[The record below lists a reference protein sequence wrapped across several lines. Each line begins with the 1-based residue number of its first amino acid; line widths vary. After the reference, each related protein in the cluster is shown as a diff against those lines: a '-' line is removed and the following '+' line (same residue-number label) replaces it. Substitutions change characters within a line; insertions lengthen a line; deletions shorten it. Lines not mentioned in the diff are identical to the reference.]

1 MITPLRLVAASVLVA
16 AAIVVGTASGSGQ
29 RNGAFKTPS
38 GNIVCG
44 YGFSADGR
52 SSSIGCGIKSGL
64 RPAPRNTCVDMD
76 YSGKSVSLTA
86 TGRARPVVCAGDPG
100 PFLVEAKARVL
111 GYGKSWHG
119 GGIACT
125 SRRAGLT
132 CTNRRG
138 HGFFLSHD
146 HSMVF

>member
-1 MITPLRLVAASVLVA
+1 MNVRLIIVFAAVS
-16 AAIVVGTASGSGQ
+16 AAIAVGTASGATQ

-44 YGFSADGR
+44 YDFSANG
-52 SSSIGCGIKSGL
+52 SASIGCGIKSGL

-76 YSGKSVSLTA
+76 YSGKAVSLTA

-100 PFLVEAKARVL
+100 PFLVEAKAHVL
-111 GYGKSWHG
+111 RYGKSWRG
-119 GGIACT
+119 GGITCA

-138 HGFFLSHD
+138 HGFFLSRD
-146 HSMVF
+146 HWGAF

>member
-1 MITPLRLVAASVLVA
+1 MKTRLVIAFALVVSAAVVA
-16 AAIVVGTASGSGQ
+16 GAAKGTSWKY
-29 RNGAFKTPS
+29 GAFKTPS

-44 YGFSADGR
+44 YGVSASGR
-52 SSSIGCGIKSGL
+52 SASIGCGIKSGL
-64 RPAPRNTCVDMD
+64 RPAPRNTCTDLD
-76 YSGKSVSLTA
+76 YSGKAVSLNA

-111 GYGKSWHG
+111 GYGKSWRG
-119 GGIACT
+119 GGISCT

-138 HGFFLSHD
+138 HGFFLSREHWRA
-146 HSMVF
+146 F

>member
-1 MITPLRLVAASVLVA
+1 MNTPLRLVAASVLVT
-16 AAIVVGTASGSGQ
+16 AAIVVGTASGSGP

-52 SSSIGCGIKSGL
+52 SASIGCGIKSGL

-138 HGFFLSHD
+138 HGFFLSRGHWRA
-146 HSMVF
+146 F

>member
-1 MITPLRLVAASVLVA
+1 MKTRLVIASILVVS
-16 AAIVVGTASGSGQ
+16 AAIVAGAAKGTAQ

-52 SSSIGCGIKSGL
+52 SASIGCGIKSGL
-64 RPAPRNTCVDMD
+64 RPAPRNTCTDLD
-76 YSGKSVSLTA
+76 YSGKSVSLNA

-138 HGFFLSHD
+138 HGFFLSRE
-146 HSMVF
+146 HSRVF

>member
-1 MITPLRLVAASVLVA
+1 MNIRLVIVFAAAS
-16 AAIVVGTASGSGQ
+16 AAIAVGTATGATQ

-52 SSSIGCGIKSGL
+52 SASIGCGIKSGL
-64 RPAPRNTCVDMD
+64 KPAPRNTCVDMD
-76 YSGKSVSLTA
+76 YSGKSVSLNA

-100 PFLVEAKARVL
+100 PFLVEAKAHVL
-111 GYGKSWHG
+111 RYGTTWRG
-119 GGIACT
+119 GGITCA

-138 HGFFLSHD
+138 HGFFLSRD
-146 HSMVF
+146 HWRSF

>member
-1 MITPLRLVAASVLVA
+1 MKTRFLIAFILVVSAAVVVGA
-16 AAIVVGTASGSGQ
+16 AAGSAQ

-44 YGFSADGR
+44 YDFSANGR
-52 SSSIGCGIKSGL
+52 SASIGCGIKSGL

-76 YSGKSVSLTA
+76 YSGKSVSLNA
-86 TGRARPVVCAGDPG
+86 TGRARSVVCAGDPG
-100 PFLVEAKARVL
+100 PFLVEGKARVL
-111 GYGKSWHG
+111 GYGKSRRG
-119 GGIACT
+119 GGITCT

-138 HGFFLSHD
+138 HGFFLSREHWR
-146 HSMVF
+146 

>member
-1 MITPLRLVAASVLVA
+1 MKTRLVIASILAVS
-16 AAIVVGTASGSGQ
+16 AAIAAGAANGTAQ
-29 RNGAFKTPS
+29 RYGAFKTPS

-52 SSSIGCGIKSGL
+52 SASIGCGIKSGL
-64 RPAPRNTCVDMD
+64 RPAPRNTCTDLD
-76 YSGKSVSLTA
+76 YSGKAVSLTA
-86 TGRARPVVCAGDPG
+86 TGRAVPVVCAGDPG

-111 GYGKSWHG
+111 GYGKSWRG
-119 GGIACT
+119 GGITCT

-138 HGFFLSHD
+138 HGFFLSREHWRA
-146 HSMVF
+146 F